1 MILRLREAIRRAT
14 VQFQAALQ
22 RMKVQAE
29 KPWREEHFDM
39 INEVVL
45 STKNIYTYTEH
56 LLKKLRRRW
65 LGPFVLLVP
74 FHPWHI
80 D

>member
-1 MILRLREAIRRAT
+1 MILRLCEAIRRAT
-14 VQFQAALQ
+14 VQFQAVHQ

-29 KPWREEHFDM
+29 KSWREERFDM
-39 INEVVL
+39 INEVIL
-45 STKNIYTYTEH
+45 STKNIYAYTEH